1 MTMMIVRIYNS
12 IMDGWMDGWME
23 GGRERKKD
31 RKDGWMERKEAW
43 TGQSLSVIL
52 QGAGLDAHRGEVH
65 TLRFD

>member
-1 MTMMIVRIYNS
+1 
-12 IMDGWMDGWME
+12 MDGWRE
-23 GGRERKKD
+23 GKEERKTG
-31 RKDGWMERKEAW
+31 RMDGWMERKEAW